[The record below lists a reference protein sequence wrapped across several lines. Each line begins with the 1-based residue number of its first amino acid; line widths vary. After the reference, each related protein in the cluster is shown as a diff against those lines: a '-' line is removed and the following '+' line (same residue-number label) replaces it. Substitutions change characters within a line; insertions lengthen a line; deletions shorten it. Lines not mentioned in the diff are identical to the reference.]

1 MEVGYRKEVRFAAT
15 FGTQT
20 DLLALPVLALGLE
33 LT

>member
-15 FGTQT
+15 SGTQT
-20 DLLALPVLALGLE
+20 DLLALAVLVMALE